1 MEELEELPDITRIT
15 ARLLLKLEEGGLDQS
30 EPLPFSLGE
39 RSFESLLSHA
49 EKIDDEDLCARQV
62 FYSHQADVLR
72 HGVLVTLQTDLRQ
85 VDHQQ
90 LRYQRRG

>member
-49 EKIDDEDLCARQV
+49 
-62 FYSHQADVLR
+62 
-72 HGVLVTLQTDLRQ
+72 
-85 VDHQQ
+85 
-90 LRYQRRG
+90 